1 MRNTFNVLFWLK
13 KDVRSKENIAY
24 ISTRVTLNGKRVEIA
39 TGYKIS
45 QEKWNSDA
53 SFVKGNKDE
62 ARSINTALIAIKNK
76 LNNLFIELD
85 KEFGDSLIVDQ
96 IKQHY
101 FGIEIVKNDKTL
113 IDVFIYHNNQMKAL
127 IGKDF
132 AKGTL
137 TRYETSLKLLKE
149 FLKYQYKI
157 SDIPLKDLNYEFLTN
172 LEYWFKTV
180 RKCAH
185 NTTIKYITNLR
196 KIINIALKNDWLD
209 KDPFV
214 KFKITLKEVKR
225 EALTKE
231 EIENLVSKD
240 FGTNRLDYVR
250 DIFVFCCYT
259 GLAYADVEKLSPSQI
274 QKGIDGKS
282 WIFTER
288 TKTKTRFNIPLLST
302 ALIILEKYKD
312 NPNAVNKGKC
322 FPVLTN
328 QKMNAYLKE
337 IADIC
342 GINKKLTTHLA
353 RHTFATTI
361 TLTNGVPLETVS
373 SMLGHKN
380 IRTTQIYAKV
390 VQTKVSFDMDNLE
403 KRISINEIEK
413 KDKETNNIKVAG

>member
-1 MRNTFNVLFWLK
+1 MSKKLTIQPIVRRNKANANGDVPIYLK
-13 KDVRSKENIAY
+13 IIIDGKPSE
-24 ISTRVTLNGKRVEIA
+24 ISTKQWVP
-39 TGYKIS
+39 
-45 QEKWNSDA
+45 EKLWS
-53 SFVKGNKDE
+53 SEKGRIKGNNESSRAVNALLDNLKILITKTYNGLVEKGEDV
-62 ARSINTALIAIKNK
+62 TAEKIKN
-76 LNNLFIELD
+76 IC
-85 KEFGDSLIVDQ
+85 FGKALSQ
-96 IKQHY
+96 
-101 FGIEIVKNDKTL
+101 KTL
-113 IDVFIYHNNQMKAL
+113 IDVFNYHNTQMKAL

-137 TRYETSLKLLKE
+137 VRYETSLKLIKE
-149 FLKYQYKI
+149 FLKYQYSL

-196 KIINIALKNDWLD
+196 KIINIAIKNDWLE

-214 KFKITLKEVKR
+214 KFKVTLKEVKR

-231 EIENLVSKD
+231 EIESLISKD

-259 GLAYADVEKLSPSQI
+259 GLAYADVEKLDPSQI

-288 TKTKTRFNIPLLST
+288 TKTKTRSNIPLLST
-302 ALIILEKYKD
+302 AFTILEKYKN

-337 IADIC
+337 IADVC

-390 VQTKVSFDMDNLE
+390 VQTKVSVDMDKLE
-403 KRISINEIEK
+403 QILISSEIES
-413 KDKETNNIKVAG
+413 TNKLKTLIV